1 MEMATQTLNEA
12 LEGVTITEIETAKRV
27 LQQVYDNLK

>member
-1 MEMATQTLNEA
+1 LD
-12 LEGVTITEIETAKRV
+12 GVDAADIETAKKV